1 MKEQGLEDRLRSL
14 VDPLLADLGLELVD
28 VVLVT
33 EHGRTILRFL
43 IDKPNG
49 VTIDDCTDASREIST
64 LLDVEDPIPQRYNL
78 EVSSPG
84 LDRPLVREKDFTR
97 YIGKKAKI
105 KTREPIEGRRNFK
118 ATIDSVSGG
127 RVYVTDFDGRRFTI
141 DIAGIERARLEI
153 EI

>member
-14 VDPLLADLGLELVD
+14 VEPLLVDLGLELVD
-28 VVLVT
+28 VVLAT
-33 EHGRTILRFL
+33 EHGRTVLRFL

-84 LDRPLVREKDFTR
+84 LDRPLVKEKDFTR

-118 ATIDSVSGG
+118 ATIESVSGG
-127 RVYVTDFDGRRFTI
+127 RVYVTDFDGRRFVI
-141 DIAGIERARLEI
+141 EIAGIEKARLEI